1 MRAPYPPLC
10 HTFLDR
16 PLVNS
21 DISFMPVPAHIPVT
35 EWNQLGDAEKR
46 RRDKATLAQHEE
58 LWPSSPLG
66 CTALSHVV
74 CCVVYHS
81 REAKLT

>member
-1 MRAPYPPLC
+1 VRAPYPPLC

-46 RRDKATLAQHEE
+46 RRDKASLAQHEE
-58 LWPSSPLG
+58 LWPSLSSRLYRIVA
-66 CTALSHVV
+66 CLSVALCITAEKQS
-74 CCVVYHS
+74 
-81 REAKLT
+81 